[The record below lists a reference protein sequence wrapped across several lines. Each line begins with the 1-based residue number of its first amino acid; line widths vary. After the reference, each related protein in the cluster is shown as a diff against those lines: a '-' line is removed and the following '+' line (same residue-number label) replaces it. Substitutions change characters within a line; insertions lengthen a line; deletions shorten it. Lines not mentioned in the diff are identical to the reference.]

1 MNSLYILRIVFIL
14 FFFTL
19 NLNSSELK
27 KVTLQLAWFDQFQ
40 YAGYYIA
47 KEKGYYEELGLDVE
61 IIPFSYD
68 KNIINDVNEGKI
80 DFAIGRENLILEKQ
94 KYPNI
99 VALAAMFQASPL
111 VLISKKDSKIEKIE
125 DFVNKKVMI
134 TKDDSEEA
142 SLKAMLAS
150 KRVDIKSLKLIP
162 HSHNVKDLI
171 DNKVDVISAYIS
183 KAPFT
188 LINAG
193 VEYNIFSPKDYGFDM
208 YSDFLFTST
217 KLIQEDKNL
226 AILFKNASLKGWE
239 YAYSNIDEASEIIL
253 NKYNSQNLT
262 KEELIFEAN
271 ELKKLSYYNTTK
283 LGEIRFDNLKRIYD
297 LYSLLG
303 LVNKNINLKE
313 FIFDYENELV
323 LSSDE
328 KKYLSKKKILNVCV
342 IDNLMP
348 FSNFNDETVLGFVSD
363 YMALLQN
370 LIKTSIKF
378 TKVTSLDE
386 TFSYVK
392 DKKCDIIPMIIDTKE
407 RQKEFS
413 FSKSYINLPLVMT
426 TKIGEIFIDDL
437 KNLKNKK
444 ISIVQNYAFLDDLRK
459 TYKNI
464 EFVTVKSLDEGLE
477 KVLEG
482 EIFAHIDFMQSSW
495 YQIQTKYIGKLQ
507 ISAKFNQN
515 EEISIATLK
524 DEKILIDIFDKS
536 IKFLNKA
543 NIQDIMN
550 KWVNKEVENRFD
562 YIFIAKIFVVI
573 LIIVFLLIYRQY
585 LINRANKRLK
595 KLVDLKTKKLQN
607 RNKKLSIR
615 INKILEKNQDR
626 DRFEAQ
632 QQIHKES

>member
-162 HSHNVKDLI
+162 HSHNIKDLI
-171 DNKVDVISAYIS
+171 DNRVDVISAYIS

-328 KKYLSKKKILNVCV
+328 KKYLSKKEILNVCV

-378 TKVTSLDE
+378 TKVISLDE

-507 ISAKFNQN
+507 ISAKFNQD

-607 RNKKLSIR
+607 SNKKLSIR

-632 QQIHKES
+632 

>member
-162 HSHNVKDLI
+162 HSHNIKDLI
-171 DNKVDVISAYIS
+171 DNRVDVISAYIS

-328 KKYLSKKKILNVCV
+328 KKYLSKKEILNVCV

-407 RQKEFS
+407 REKEFS

-585 LINRANKRLK
+585 LINKANKRLK

-607 RNKKLSIR
+607 SNKKLSIR

-632 QQIHKES
+632 

>member
-99 VALAAMFQASPL
+99 VALAAIFQASPL

-162 HSHNVKDLI
+162 HSHNIKDLI
-171 DNKVDVISAYIS
+171 DNRVDVISAYIS

-193 VEYNIFSPKDYGFDM
+193 VKYNIFSPKDYGFDM

-585 LINRANKRLK
+585 LINKANKRLK
-595 KLVDLKTKKLQN
+595 KLVDLKTKK
-607 RNKKLSIR
+607 
-615 INKILEKNQDR
+615 
-626 DRFEAQ
+626 
-632 QQIHKES
+632 